1 MNSMTGYG
9 HSSYS
14 GEGYSLDLQLKGV
27 NNRFLEISQSMPAL
41 LSSFSPLVESELK
54 SKLRRGRVEV
64 TVKLLV
70 SESKVTLQ
78 LDEGLLKAYA
88 EVFSR
93 ISALTGAPCA
103 QVSDY
108 ASAEGM
114 ITQGAGE
121 DAGRFEAGLRHCL
134 SEALDQFI
142 AAKAREGEGTR
153 ENLIELGNKLENAV
167 DQVAGF
173 SSRLEELYHA
183 RLVEKYEELSGGKA
197 DTPDFLQELGVIL
210 VRYTINEEI
219 NRLRV
224 HLKEYW
230 KLLDST
236 ECVGKT
242 LDFLAQEMQ
251 RECNTIASK
260 SQLAEVN
267 LLVVSMKDAIENIR
281 EQSRNVE

>member
-70 SESKVTLQ
+70 SESKVRLQ

-93 ISALTGAPCA
+93 ISAVTGAPGA

-167 DQVAGF
+167 DQVAGY

-230 KLLDST
+230 KLLDSP